1 MAALAQ
7 YTERS
12 IHLPFLSSK
21 NKGLLE
27 QECVPAHP
35 QNLNEGKA
43 SESKKAEC
51 AHTLLIISTAVIKQV
66 QL

>member
-21 NKGLLE
+21 SKGVLE

-43 SESKKAEC
+43 SERKKAAC
-51 AHTLLIISTAVIKQV
+51 AHTLLIVF
-66 QL
+66 